1 MIKIIV
7 MRKIIVKI
15 GIIITIIRI
24 VKMSIILMM
33 IRVINEIIKK
43 KNQINNL
50 MIVKKEE
57 KNLMI
62 VKKEEKNQVKNENI
76 IIPNHLMKKYN
87 KQTYLHENLVEQ
99 KPIQITIIKLTIIIV
114 AKTKTHQ
121 NTKRS
126 LKSQML

>member
-7 MRKIIVKI
+7 TRKIIDKI
-15 GIIITIIRI
+15 EIIVTIIRT

-33 IRVINEIIKK
+33 IRVTNEIIKK
-43 KNQINNL
+43 KDQINNL
-50 MIVKKEE
+50 MIVKKE
-57 KNLMI
+57 
-62 VKKEEKNQVKNENI
+62 KKYQVKNENI
-76 IIPNHLMKKYN
+76 INLNLLMKKYN

-121 NTKRS
+121 NIKRS